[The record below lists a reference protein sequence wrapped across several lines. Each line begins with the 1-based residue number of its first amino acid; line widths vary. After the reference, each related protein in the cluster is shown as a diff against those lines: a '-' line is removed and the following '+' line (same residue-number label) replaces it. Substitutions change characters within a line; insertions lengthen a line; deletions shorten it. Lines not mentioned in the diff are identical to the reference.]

1 MVQVTPG
8 RADMATPGIVAAF
21 KLPQLIAFLFVNN
34 YVMPVDF
41 GGQIE
46 LFSRDST
53 AIIIRPE

>member
-1 MVQVTPG
+1 
-8 RADMATPGIVAAF
+8 MATPGIVAAF

-34 YVMPVDF
+34 FVMPVDF

>member
-1 MVQVTPG
+1 MVQVTP
-8 RADMATPGIVAAF
+8 RWADMTTPGVVAEI

-34 YVMPVDF
+34 FVMPVDF

-46 LFSRDST
+46 LFSRDSN